1 MSLFAAQS
9 EREPVLFRPDG
20 VGASL
25 GFYLPATILS
35 RFMGLIRGVVLTWL
49 ISRSQYGLLQIA
61 VLSISILHPLLGVG
75 FHEAMTRYV
84 PQYET
89 RGALRA
95 FLAKSF
101 IGVLLITGIL
111 CGLVWL
117 GAGPLARFLFATM
130 PEGGGLP
137 ADLDITLLG
146 HLAVGTTFCLVLYF
160 LMLGVLRGFRMFRA
174 ISVIETVYQV
184 GFTTVAALVALWGFK
199 STQAMLVCYAASVLA
214 TVLLFAPSLVRTVVS
229 AAGQSEPL
237 SESGRNLLEQMLR
250 FSVWAALAAVM
261 WQTLQ
266 YYPIWYLHK
275 VCGREGE
282 VTGIF
287 AAMRL
292 LAQAV
297 LVIALA
303 VVTVVQ
309 TSATKT
315 WESRGREVADRQLL
329 LGFKATALVLLG
341 LSTVLAV
348 SARLLVLIYPSTYA
362 VGQVAIVPSLLNYVL
377 WSYLLFQTIHFSLIE
392 KTRHVFLPWCLGLLC
407 TIAFSKWLVQPGMPD
422 ELALKAAAWA
432 GVLGITPA
440 VMICVVLLKVERRPF
455 DFGTWV
461 LLAVAYALALPLPLM
476 VPIMVLVLLLAA
488 GTTAILSHEEKR
500 QIRDFLAAGHG
511 KARQILSQLVGWM

>member
-1 MSLFAAQS
+1 MNLFTAQS
-9 EREPVLFRPDG
+9 DREPILFRPDG

-25 GFYLPATILS
+25 GFYLPATMLS

-49 ISRSQYGLLQIA
+49 ISESQYGLLQIA
-61 VLSISILHPLLGVG
+61 LLSISILHPLLGAG
-75 FHEAMTRYV
+75 FNEAMTRYV

-95 FLAKSF
+95 FLARALA
-101 IGVLLITGIL
+101 GALLISVVS
-111 CGLVWL
+111 CGLAWL
-117 GAGPLARFLFATM
+117 VAGPLGRFLFEIM
-130 PEGGGLP
+130 PEAGGLP
-137 ADLDITLLG
+137 AGFNVTLIG
-146 HLAVGTTFCLVLYF
+146 HLAVAATFCLVLYF
-160 LMLGVLRGFRMFRA
+160 LMLGILRGLRMFRA
-174 ISVIETVYQV
+174 ISAIETVYQV
-184 GFTTVAALVALWGFK
+184 GFTVVAVAIALLGWK
-199 STQAMLVCYAASVLA
+199 SAQAMLICYAASVLA
-214 TVLLFAPSLVRTVVS
+214 TVLLFSPSLVRMIGS
-229 AAGQSEPL
+229 AADQPEPL
-237 SESGRNLLEQMLR
+237 SESGRALLGQMLR
-250 FSVWAALAAVM
+250 FSIWAALAALM

-266 YYPIWYLHK
+266 YYPVWYLHK

-315 WESRGREVADRQLL
+315 WESRGQEAADRLLL

-341 LSTVLAV
+341 LSAVLAV
-348 SARLLVLIYPSTYA
+348 SARLLVMIYPSSYA
-362 VGQVAIVPSLLNYVL
+362 VGRAAITPSLLNYVL
-377 WSYLLFQTIHFSLIE
+377 WSYLLFQTIHFTLIE
-392 KTRHVFLPWCLGLLC
+392 KTRHVFVPWCLGLLC
-407 TIAFSKWLVQPGMPD
+407 TIVLSKWLVQPGLPD
-422 ELALKAAAWA
+422 EAAILAAAWA

-440 VMICVVLLKVERRPF
+440 MLTCLVLLKLEKRPF
-455 DFGTWV
+455 DFGTWL
-461 LLAVAYALALPLPLM
+461 LLAAACVLALPLPLM
-476 VPIMVLVLLLAA
+476 VPIMGLVMLLAA
-488 GTTAILSHEEKR
+488 GTTAILNHEEKR

>member
-9 EREPVLFRPDG
+9 DRGPMLFKPDG
-20 VGASL
+20 IGASL
-25 GFYLPATILS
+25 GFYLPATVVS

-49 ISRSQYGLLQIA
+49 ISESQYGLLQIA
-61 VLSISILHPLLGVG
+61 LLSISILHPLLGFG
-75 FHEAMTRYV
+75 FNEAMTRYV

-89 RGALRA
+89 RGVLRA
-95 FLAKSF
+95 FLTRALA
-101 IGVLLITGIL
+101 GALLISIVLG
-111 CGLVWL
+111 GLAWL
-117 GAGPLARFLFATM
+117 GAGPLGRFLFEVM
-130 PEGGGLP
+130 PEAGGLP
-137 ADLDITLLG
+137 PDFDVTLIG

-160 LMLGVLRGFRMFRA
+160 LLLGILRGLRMFRA
-174 ISVIETVYQV
+174 ISAIETVYQV
-184 GFTTVAALVALWGFK
+184 GFTVVAVVIALFGWK
-199 STQAMLVCYAASVLA
+199 SAQAMLICYAASVLT
-214 TVLLFAPSLVRTVVS
+214 TVLLFTPSLVRVIGS
-229 AAGQSEPL
+229 AADQPEPL
-237 SESGRNLLEQMLR
+237 SESGRALLGQMLR
-250 FSVWAALAAVM
+250 FSIWAALAALM

-266 YYPIWYLHK
+266 YYPVWYLHK

-297 LVIALA
+297 LVVALA

-315 WESRGREVADRQLL
+315 WESRGQQAADRLLL

-341 LSTVLAV
+341 LSAVLAV
-348 SARLLVLIYPSTYA
+348 SARVLVMIYPSSYA
-362 VGQVAIVPSLLNYVL
+362 IGQAAITPSLLNYVL
-377 WSYLLFQTIHFSLIE
+377 WSYLLFQTIHFTLIE

-422 ELALKAAAWA
+422 SLALKAAAWA

-455 DFGTWV
+455 DFGTW
-461 LLAVAYALALPLPLM
+461 LLLIAACVLALPLPLM
-476 VPIMVLVLLLAA
+476 VPIMALVLLLAA
-488 GTTAILSHEEKR
+488 GTTTILSHEEKR

>member
-1 MSLFAAQS
+1 
-9 EREPVLFRPDG
+9 
-20 VGASL
+20 
-25 GFYLPATILS
+25 
-35 RFMGLIRGVVLTWL
+35 
-49 ISRSQYGLLQIA
+49 
-61 VLSISILHPLLGVG
+61 
-75 FHEAMTRYV
+75 
-84 PQYET
+84 
-89 RGALRA
+89 
-95 FLAKSF
+95 
-101 IGVLLITGIL
+101 
-111 CGLVWL
+111 
-117 GAGPLARFLFATM
+117 
-130 PEGGGLP
+130 
-137 ADLDITLLG
+137 
-146 HLAVGTTFCLVLYF
+146 
-160 LMLGVLRGFRMFRA
+160 MFRA
-174 ISVIETVYQV
+174 ISMIETVYQV
-184 GFTTVAALVALWGFK
+184 GFTAVAVLVALCGFK
-199 STQAMLVCYAASVLA
+199 STQAMLVCYAASVLV

-237 SESGRNLLEQMLR
+237 SESGRNLLGQMLR
-250 FSVWAALAAVM
+250 FSVWAALAAVV

-266 YYPIWYLHK
+266 SYPFWYLHK

-282 VTGIF
+282 VTGVF
-287 AAMRL
+287 FAMRQ

-422 ELALKAAAWA
+422 EVALKAAAWA

-461 LLAVAYALALPLPLM
+461 LLTVAYALALPLPLM
-476 VPIMVLVLLLAA
+476 VPIMVLILLLAA